1 MLLQNF
7 IKTMCFGLMDTQAF
21 TTTSGGRYSG
31 KTIAS
36 SRVAFDGYNNTA
48 TSNSYD
54 MSYLG
59 IALGSDGTPPVYTD
73 TQIKTPITSGLV
85 DVSHQNSNSGN
96 TKTLTQTVRNDSA
109 DTITVKEIGI
119 FATDSSNASGTGS
132 RLLYTRSI
140 IDVPIL
146 PGETKTFTISINYD
160 KFSES
165 YSAT

>member
-7 IKTMCFGLMDTQAF
+7 IKTMCSGLMSTQTF
-21 TTTSGGRYSG
+21 ITTSGRRANLN
-31 KTIAS
+31 TAAS
-36 SRVAFDGYNNTA
+36 SSTAFNGYNNTG
-48 TSNSYD
+48 TGGNY

-59 IALGSDGTPPVYTD
+59 IALGTDDTPPVYTD

-85 DVSHQNSNSGN
+85 DVSHQNSTSGT

-109 DTITVKEIGI
+109 NTITVKEIGI
-119 FATDSSNASGTGS
+119 FTTADSAVDASYNH
-132 RLLYTRSI
+132 LLYTRSI
-140 IDVPIL
+140 INVPIL
-146 PGETKTFTISINYD
+146 AGETKTFTISINYD

>member
-7 IKTMCFGLMDTQAF
+7 IKTMCFGLMDTQSF

-31 KTIAS
+31 RTIAS
-36 SRVAFDGYNNTA
+36 SSTAFDGYNNTG
-48 TSNSYD
+48 SGGNS

-59 IALGSDGTPPVYTD
+59 IALGTDDTPPVYTD

-85 DVSHQNSNSGN
+85 DVSHQNSNRGT

-119 FATDSSNASGTGS
+119 FATMNEDVSAGYSH
-132 RLLYTRSI
+132 LLYTRSI
-140 IDVPIL
+140 INVPIL
-146 PGETKTFTISINYD
+146 PGETKTFTVSINYD

>member
-21 TTTSGGRYSG
+21 KATSGGRYSG
-31 KTIAS
+31 STIAS
-36 SRVAFDGYNNTA
+36 SSTAFNRYNNTG
-48 TSNSYD
+48 SGGSS

-59 IALGSDGTPPVYTD
+59 IALGTDDTPPAYTD
-73 TQIKTPITSGLV
+73 TQIKAPITSGLV
-85 DVSHQNSNSGN
+85 DVSHQNSTSGT

-119 FATDSSNASGTGS
+119 FATGNSEVNPDWFH
-132 RLLYTRSI
+132 LLYTRSI
-140 IDVPIL
+140 INVPIL

>member
-7 IKTMCFGLMDTQAF
+7 IKTMCYGLMNNQTF
-21 TTTSGGRYSG
+21 KTTSGPSVSVDTRAVYS
-31 KTIAS
+31 T
-36 SRVAFDGYNNTA
+36 AFNGYNNTG
-48 TSNSYD
+48 TGGDY
-54 MSYLG
+54 MQHLG
-59 IALGSDGTPPVYTD
+59 IALGTDDTPPVYTD

-85 DVSHQNSNSGN
+85 DVSHQNSTSGT

-119 FATDSSNASGTGS
+119 FGSAGTNANNNYY
-132 RLLYTRSI
+132 RVLYTRSI
-140 IDVPIL
+140 INVPIL
-146 PGETKTFTISINYD
+146 SGETKTFTISINYD

>member
-1 MLLQNF
+1 MLLKNF
-7 IKTMCFGLMDTQAF
+7 IKTMCYGLMDSQTF
-21 TTTSGGRYSG
+21 TTTSGNRSSLN
-31 KTIAS
+31 TAAS
-36 SRVAFDGYNNTA
+36 LSTAFNGYNNTGA
-48 TSNSYD
+48 GGDY

-59 IALGSDGTPPVYTD
+59 IALGTDDTPPVYTD
-73 TQIKTPITSGLV
+73 SQIKTPITSGLV
-85 DVSHQNSNSGN
+85 DVSHHNSTSGT

-119 FATDSSNASGTGS
+119 FATANSTVNANYYH
-132 RLLYTRSI
+132 LLYTRSI
-140 IDVPIL
+140 INVPIL